1 MFYLSSFRLS
11 AYSRSLT
18 WYCYKGLLQ
27 QTAYYVCSPVV
38 IRQYSSTRNVEKL
51 EQLRQQEL
59 SDMLERCGLNVT
71 GNKTEQSERLRQH
84 FHKMLEQKD
93 SDTLLQPILSIDVGY
108 RNIAYA
114 VVTPS
119 LDLLDWQLTNIEV
132 DSSYEPSAY
141 AVAVNQFVDELPLHL
156 GIGTCLVER
165 QRFRSANMRIIPE
178 PVLRANVI
186 EAMLH
191 ALLRKKNMQVESVR
205 PDHVA
210 RYFPQAFDAVELD
223 AATSKGKSR
232 AKSTRKGVKTSKRPV
247 RKAKEKK
254 NNSVTLVT
262 SLLSRNDVLKCPES
276 LRDHFMNNSKRDDLS
291 DCLLQAIAWL
301 QWRFYA
307 LQQAEYWQDKS

>member
-1 MFYLSSFRLS
+1 
-11 AYSRSLT
+11 
-18 WYCYKGLLQ
+18 
-27 QTAYYVCSPVV
+27 
-38 IRQYSSTRNVEKL
+38 L

-84 FHKMLEQKD
+84 FRNMLKQKNSD
-93 SDTLLQPILSIDVGY
+93 SLLQPILSIDVGY

-119 LDLLDWQLTNIEV
+119 LELVDWQLTNIEV
-132 DSSYEPSAY
+132 DSSYEPSTY
-141 AVAVNQFVDELPLHL
+141 AVAVNQFIDALPLHL

-165 QRFRSANMRIIPE
+165 QRFRSNNMHIIPE

-191 ALLRKKNMQVESVR
+191 ALLRKKNIPVESVR

-210 RYFPQAFDAVELD
+210 RYFPQAFDAAELE
-223 AATSKGKSR
+223 AVTSESKSKT
-232 AKSTRKGVKTSKRPV
+232 KSTKKSAKTGKRTKRKQKQ
-247 RKAKEKK
+247 KK
-254 NNSVTLVT
+254 NNSVTLVA
-262 SLLSRNDVLKCPES
+262 SLLNRNDVLKCSES
-276 LRDHFMNNSKRDDLS
+276 LREHFMDNSKRDDLS

-301 QWRFYA
+301 QWRLYA
-307 LQQAEYWQDKS
+307 LQQAEYWQDQL